1 MLRSRFA
8 SLVLSLLLLA
18 AAVQAEDLHL
28 KKNISVGGNVVS
40 SSEVSVKGSRERD
53 VTQSPSGDVVT
64 IRQCDL
70 KRTLTLNAQSQT
82 YLVANDPQDD
92 SAAAAAAL
100 ITGAPAAD
108 SGGKITVSSMVTDTG
123 ERKSILGYQ
132 ARHLKTTVLEQSSSN
147 ACTQV
152 NQKFEIDGWYAD
164 LSKDQAGCQQAIP
177 PVRLSEGCHDRVVIH
192 RAGTG
197 KPGYPLSENIT
208 IHGADGSSTVVA
220 VQVADLSKQPLAE
233 DLFDVP
239 SGYRQV
245 NSAAEMNAP
254 APATAVASA
263 QTQPPASFDPSGA
276 LRQAMT
282 SGNAA
287 AANALAQQAAW
298 KSAGQMGFTGEMQGM
313 GGSQPGSTPI
323 AAPQALGPKAAGKIR
338 IGVAPP
344 DAQVGQ
350 GNNAGGDYSTPI
362 RNSIV
367 LLMNGP
373 AIEIAALDSHIAMQL
388 QAEAQQ
394 KQCDYILY
402 SSVAVKHSASGGF
415 GKFMKMAA
423 PVASMVPMAGMG
435 SGMGGAMAAQAA
447 GAAASAAAM
456 SAQQQAMNQL
466 AGFNGQIKQKDD
478 VTVAYQLFPAGQDK
492 AVLENSLKAKAKS
505 DGEDVLTPLIQQT
518 ASAVLTQ
525 VSKK

>member
-1 MLRSRFA
+1 MMRSRYA
-8 SLVLSLLLLA
+8 SLALSLLLLA
-18 AAVQAEDLHL
+18 AAARAEDLHI

-40 SSEVSVKGSRERD
+40 STEASVKGARERD
-53 VTQSPSGDVVT
+53 VTQASAGNMVT

-70 KRTLTLNAQSQT
+70 KRTLTLNEQT
-82 YLVANDPQDD
+82 QRYLVVNDPQDD

-100 ITGAPAAD
+100 ITGAPAPD
-108 SGGKITVSSMVTDTG
+108 SGGKITVNSTVIDTG
-123 ERKSILGYQ
+123 ERKSIMGYQ
-132 ARHLKTTVLEQSSSN
+132 ARHLKTTVLEQSSAN

-152 NQKFEIDGWYAD
+152 NKKFEIDGWYAD
-164 LSKDQAGCQQAIP
+164 LSKEQVGCQQALP
-177 PVRLSEGCHDRVVIH
+177 PMRQGDGCIDRVVMH
-192 RAGTG
+192 RSGTA

-208 IHGADGSSTVVA
+208 IHNADGTSTTVT
-220 VQVADLSKQPLAE
+220 VQVADLNKQTLAAE
-233 DLFDVP
+233 LFDVP

-245 NSAAEMNAP
+245 NSAAEMNGSAP
-254 APATAVASA
+254 V
-263 QTQPPASFDPSGA
+263 SG
-276 LRQAMT
+276 
-282 SGNAA
+282 AA
-287 AANALAQQAAW
+287 AAQAQPGATNQSSGSNNPMAANMMAQQVAMKNAM
-298 KSAGQMGFTGEMQGM
+298 SAMM
-313 GGSQPGSTPI
+313 GGTGGNQPGSTPI
-323 AAPQALGPKAAGKIR
+323 AAPQALGPKAVGKIR

-367 LLMNGP
+367 LFMNGP
-373 AIEIAALDSHIAMQL
+373 AIEIAALDSHIALQL

-402 SSVAVKHSASGGF
+402 SSVAVKHSNSGGF

-435 SGMGGAMAAQAA
+435 GGMGGAMAAQAA

-456 SAQQQAMNQL
+456 SAQQDAMSQL

-518 ASAVLTQ
+518 ATAVLTQ
-525 VSKK
+525 VTKK

>member
-8 SLVLSLLLLA
+8 SLVLSSLLLA

-28 KKNISVGGNVVS
+28 KKSISIGGNVVS
-40 SSEVSVKGSRERD
+40 STDVSVKGSRERD
-53 VTQSPSGDVVT
+53 VTQSPAGDVVT

-70 KRTLTLNAQSQT
+70 KRTLMLNAQSQT

-108 SGGKITVSSMVTDTG
+108 SGGKITISSTVTDTG

-132 ARHLKTTVLEQSSSN
+132 ARHLKTTVLEQSSPN

-164 LSKDQAGCQQAIP
+164 LSKDQAGCQQALP
-177 PVRLSEGCHDRVVIH
+177 PVRLSEGCHDRVVMH
-192 RAGTG
+192 RAGAG

-208 IHGADGSSTVVA
+208 IHGADGSSTAVT
-220 VQVADLSKQPLAE
+220 VQVADVGKPSLAA

-239 SGYRQV
+239 SGYREV

-254 APATAVASA
+254 APASAVASA
-263 QTQPPASFDPSGA
+263 QTQSPATFDPAA

-287 AANALAQQAAW
+287 AANAMAQQAAW
-298 KSAGQMGFTGEMQGM
+298 KSGGQMGFNGGMPGM
-313 GGSQPGSTPI
+313 GGSQPGGTPI

-344 DAQVGQ
+344 EAQVGQ
-350 GNNAGGDYSTPI
+350 GNNSGGDYSTPI

-367 LLMNGP
+367 LFMNGP
-373 AIEIAALDSHIAMQL
+373 AIEIAALDSHIPMQL

-423 PVASMVPMAGMG
+423 PVASMVPMAGMAN
-435 SGMGGAMAAQAA
+435 GMGGAVAAQAA